1 MEKKVIGKVTHY
13 FTKISVAVV
22 ELSGELKVGD
32 RISIEG
38 PTTNFEQTVN
48 SMQIEHKDVKVAT
61 AGQAVG
67 LKVDQ
72 RVREGDIVYKIA

>member
-1 MEKKVIGKVTHY
+1 MEKKFVGRVTHY

-38 PTTNFEQTVN
+38 PTTNFEQVVN

-61 AGQAVG
+61 SGQAVG

-72 RVREGDIVYKIA
+72 RVREGDIVYRVI

>member
-1 MEKKVIGKVTHY
+1 MEKKVVGKVTHY

-48 SMQIEHKDVKVAT
+48 SLQIEHKDVKVAT

>member
-1 MEKKVIGKVTHY
+1 MEKKVVGKVTHY

-38 PTTNFEQTVN
+38 PTTNFEQIVN

>member
-1 MEKKVIGKVTHY
+1 MEKKVVGKVTHY